1 VTETTKKWADVRA
14 AKVGVNEEGA
24 ARASA
29 LALMDA
35 LALRDLRTVRGLT
48 QVEIAQ
54 RLGRSQGNVSELERR
69 DDVYLSSLREY
80 IEALGGRLELI
91 AVFPE
96 ERIPVSLGAPRSPGA
111 QQFAARLSTIR
122 EAAAAAGFD
131 LVDTTETDEDADA
144 AIARTAA
151 RIQGPLASQ

>member
-1 VTETTKKWADVRA
+1 MTETTKKWADVRA

-29 LALMDA
+29 LALLDA
-35 LALRDLRTVRGLT
+35 LALRDLRNVRGLT
-48 QVEIAQ
+48 QVEIAE

-80 IEALGGRLELI
+80 IEALGGRLELT

-96 ERIPVSLGAPRSPGA
+96 ERIPVSLGAARSAGA
-111 QQFAARLSTIR
+111 GGLAARMSTIR
-122 EAAAAAGFD
+122 KVMAEYDSELA
-131 LVDTTETDEDADA
+131 DEDAVS
-144 AIARTAA
+144 IARTASEMA
-151 RIQGPLASQ
+151 GPLSSQ